1 MCYVRRKKE
10 RDKTNVK
17 KEYIAHKKDTDEKI
31 QTIKE
36 HSDNTA
42 KLCEQYII
50 PELGNIGY
58 VLGKTHDIGKYQ
70 QGFQDKMDGK
80 PIRIEHSI
88 CGASVVREA
97 YMDNPIGLMMQYCI
111 AGHHSG
117 LPDGGTANDDE
128 NMSTLYGRLKRKT
141 EDYSAYKTELELPD
155 TDWQAEVK
163 FLIRDCRQDDLN
175 LIVDKFA
182 FLTRYCF
189 SCLVDADS
197 EDTAHFCQEPP
208 YLEEMTSNFAACLN
222 KVNNRLQT
230 FIVQTELQKARSVLQ
245 KQVFEKIHKEA
256 EIFLMNMPTGSGK
269 TLCSVKFAL
278 EKAIR
283 DKKRR
288 IIYVI
293 PFNSI
298 IGQTVKVF
306 QNIFGEDVQILRH
319 QSTYS
324 YEEEGKGEDYKLIVK
339 HATENWSADFIVT
352 TMVQFFESLY
362 SNKRGKLRKL
372 HNMADSILI
381 FDEAHLMPVKF
392 LQPCLQG
399 VAFITK
405 YLNSEAIFLT
415 ATMPD
420 FSKLIK
426 EYALPGSKIENLIDD
441 VSAFTKFK
449 KCKYEY
455 IGSIGM
461 EELLRKSKLSASS
474 LIVVNKKKTAQ
485 ELMRLCTGKKYH
497 LSKYLTSYDIE
508 RILQD
513 IHEDLEDLERKY
525 PGLRN
530 VPPEERITIIS
541 TSLIEAGVDLDVET
555 VFRQMT
561 GLDSILQAG
570 GRCNREGKREN
581 ARTYIFEL
589 GGEGLNQKENLTKG
603 LLEKYEDI
611 SDLKCIE
618 EYYNRLYAMER
629 EEIEMQSI
637 HNDYQNIRSIGFKTY
652 AEKFR
657 MIDSAGISLVVCRD
671 EESRKLVNE
680 LRYTGVVNERK
691 LQKYTCSISASEWN
705 DLLKQKAIDDFGTGI
720 YCLTNLDYYDVN
732 LGITFEATDYFL

>member
-1 MCYVRRKKE
+1 M
-10 RDKTNVK
+10 
-17 KEYIAHKKDTDEKI
+17 
-31 QTIKE
+31 QG
-36 HSDNTA
+36 
-42 KLCEQYII
+42 II
-50 PELGNIGY
+50 P
-58 VLGKTHDIGKYQ
+58 
-70 QGFQDKMDGK
+70 
-80 PIRIEHSI
+80 
-88 CGASVVREA
+88 
-97 YMDNPIGLMMQYCI
+97 
-111 AGHHSG
+111 G

-208 YLEEMTSNFAACLN
+208 YLEEMTSDFAACLN

-245 KQVFEKIHKEA
+245 KQVFEKIHKKA

-298 IGQTVKVF
+298 ISQTVEAF

-455 IGSIGM
+455 IGFHRDGRNCCAKVNYR
-461 EELLRKSKLSASS
+461 LL
-474 LIVVNKKKTAQ
+474 V
-485 ELMRLCTGKKYH
+485 
-497 LSKYLTSYDIE
+497 
-508 RILQD
+508 
-513 IHEDLEDLERKY
+513 
-525 PGLRN
+525 
-530 VPPEERITIIS
+530 
-541 TSLIEAGVDLDVET
+541 
-555 VFRQMT
+555 
-561 GLDSILQAG
+561 
-570 GRCNREGKREN
+570 
-581 ARTYIFEL
+581 
-589 GGEGLNQKENLTKG
+589 
-603 LLEKYEDI
+603 
-611 SDLKCIE
+611 
-618 EYYNRLYAMER
+618 
-629 EEIEMQSI
+629 
-637 HNDYQNIRSIGFKTY
+637 
-652 AEKFR
+652 
-657 MIDSAGISLVVCRD
+657 
-671 EESRKLVNE
+671 
-680 LRYTGVVNERK
+680 
-691 LQKYTCSISASEWN
+691 
-705 DLLKQKAIDDFGTGI
+705 
-720 YCLTNLDYYDVN
+720 
-732 LGITFEATDYFL
+732 